1 MSERERLAPCP
12 LCDGNAYFDECNPA
26 ECDGVCTVRC
36 INCGLALPIFRGPLS
51 KDSAIAAWNRRAAPP
66 VPQDVARLIADIR
79 AHAKRIDGT
88 AEHAISAAFLIDG
101 ADALAAL
108 AAENA
113 RLRAKAGGS

>member
-1 MSERERLAPCP
+1 M
-12 LCDGNAYFDECNPA
+12 
-26 ECDGVCTVRC
+26 
-36 INCGLALPIFRGPLS
+36 S

-108 AAENA
+108 AGENA
-113 RLRAKAGGS
+113 RLREALTKAEAECDRLLDVAALGDPSIEMDRR